1 MLRSRSLMALAPI
14 TAILALLA
22 LACSSS
28 PVPPTTIP
36 SAITTGTV
44 VPLSTLTPGESI
56 TPPRFNAVPPKPIKN
71 VSVSLEPIP
80 LDGWASAL
88 IVSSE
93 PNATESS
100 SIQGDGR
107 IFVSW
112 ALTNKGPD
120 SANSPFSIDLLLDGV
135 PVERWSSKGLFVD
148 EVQSVRDWSVLP
160 SRSRLTTG
168 EHLLTLVVDSTGYV
182 QDQAKQSN
190 SVSTTFDW
198 PQIPNNS
205 PSTVI
210 SPERLPN
217 LSPFIPADWEAPF
230 NLEGLPTQEEAL
242 STPRDP
248 RIQLAYNNSGLS
260 SIKTFFLVYL
270 YFDNVLITKFSQ
282 LELVSNKAV
291 ITPPWRDLLDTVH
304 ISIGYHVFS
313 MKLDPTNLID
323 EMDESDNVVSFRFYW
338 GGTPPNDSLP
348 SPLAGNEE
356 PLLSEYVPSG
366 WSGSLIVTS
375 YPGRT
380 GALGPVYQGGD
391 AYVSWAIQNDS
402 VSRMDSPFTVD
413 LLLGGSVIRSWTRPG
428 LEAGAIDIVL
438 DELLEIKPSPG
449 VYEMRLLAHTGL
461 LDEGQG
467 PDQLLT
473 RRSVG
478 WLSGEAPVSVTELLE
493 PEALARQLTS
503 IETLRSS
510 KLHATNFDVELDGLH
525 NVVDAVYQS
534 LYQRPLMDEP
544 LAINILTDAEFEEW
558 VDAECRD
565 VAPSLA
571 PSVQGLYLAR
581 CETTKGF
588 IGYHTSWRGA
598 FRIVVK
604 GDRSPMQVLS
614 TLAHEL
620 GHFRQS
626 LTNPALDN
634 HANLDV
640 LALREAQAYAH
651 QILFFRTLES
661 LTGLDLLLYPELA
674 GYETFIETQISDLW
688 RDSEVSEHARGQLIL
703 WLALLADPKL
713 RKDRTVLLNN
723 LSIPAETAQKLF
735 NYLVDFSPGEARLY
749 VTVLMKSIGAQV
761 GAIEALALARLVPA
775 LPYWIEGSP
784 DLREIGLL
792 MP

>member
-1 MLRSRSLMALAPI
+1 
-14 TAILALLA
+14 
-22 LACSSS
+22 
-28 PVPPTTIP
+28 
-36 SAITTGTV
+36 
-44 VPLSTLTPGESI
+44 
-56 TPPRFNAVPPKPIKN
+56 
-71 VSVSLEPIP
+71 
-80 LDGWASAL
+80 
-88 IVSSE
+88 
-93 PNATESS
+93 
-100 SIQGDGR
+100 
-107 IFVSW
+107 
-112 ALTNKGPD
+112 
-120 SANSPFSIDLLLDGV
+120 
-135 PVERWSSKGLFVD
+135 
-148 EVQSVRDWSVLP
+148 
-160 SRSRLTTG
+160 
-168 EHLLTLVVDSTGYV
+168 
-182 QDQAKQSN
+182 
-190 SVSTTFDW
+190 
-198 PQIPNNS
+198 
-205 PSTVI
+205 
-210 SPERLPN
+210 
-217 LSPFIPADWEAPF
+217 
-230 NLEGLPTQEEAL
+230 
-242 STPRDP
+242 
-248 RIQLAYNNSGLS
+248 
-260 SIKTFFLVYL
+260 
-270 YFDNVLITKFSQ
+270 
-282 LELVSNKAV
+282 
-291 ITPPWRDLLDTVH
+291 
-304 ISIGYHVFS
+304 
-313 MKLDPTNLID
+313 
-323 EMDESDNVVSFRFYW
+323 
-338 GGTPPNDSLP
+338 
-348 SPLAGNEE
+348 
-356 PLLSEYVPSG
+356 
-366 WSGSLIVTS
+366 
-375 YPGRT
+375 
-380 GALGPVYQGGD
+380 
-391 AYVSWAIQNDS
+391 
-402 VSRMDSPFTVD
+402 MDSPFTVD

-503 IETLRSS
+503 IEALRSS
-510 KLHATNFDVELDGLH
+510 KLHATNSDVELDGLH